1 MERIVSDQLISS
13 VADRLDPLQFAY
25 KAKRGVEDA
34 TLTLFNLI
42 SSHLDSPGTTVRV
55 LFMDFSSAFNTIQPH
70 VLIKTLLDLGVNSDL
85 ILWIRHFLSDR
96 PQRVRLN
103 GQLGRDPIMSDEII
117 VNCGAPRDAF
127 YLLFYSLYILTQFR
141 ATIHY

>member
-1 MERIVSDQLISS
+1 M
-13 VADRLDPLQFAY
+13 DRLQFAY

-70 VLIKTLLDLGVNSDL
+70 VLVKTLLDLGVKIL
-85 ILWIRHFLSDR
+85 ISF
-96 PQRVRLN
+96 
-103 GQLGRDPIMSDEII
+103 
-117 VNCGAPRDAF
+117 CG
-127 YLLFYSLYILTQFR
+127 
-141 ATIHY
+141 

>member
-1 MERIVSDQLISS
+1 MLNYPKSYSDFRSVALTSVVAKCMERIVSDQLILS
-13 VADRLDPLQFAY
+13 VADHMDPLQFTY
-25 KAKRGVEDA
+25 KAKQGVDDA
-34 TLTLFNLI
+34 TLMLFNLI

-70 VLIKTLLDLGVNSDL
+70 VLIKTLLDLCVNSDL
-85 ILWIRHFLSDR
+85 IMWIRQFLGDR

-117 VNCGAPRDAF
+117 VNC
-127 YLLFYSLYILTQFR
+127 
-141 ATIHY
+141 